1 MPPWPS
7 ASSNNSVQYRYV
19 EPRLSEQYTTPDA
32 EFAEVPRELGAV
44 GEQKMKSQGR
54 D

>member
-1 MPPWPS
+1 MGT
-7 ASSNNSVQYRYV
+7 
-19 EPRLSEQYTTPDA
+19 EC
-32 EFAEVPRELGAV
+32 AEVSRELGAV